1 MYIYYRLHSN
11 LSTTESL
18 RLVEE
23 DLALEDFVG
32 LGRHSG
38 PWKVLI
44 TYIVGEIIATWDYV
58 TILSNKQIDPKHR
71 RQSILF
77 PPEHYKLSKV

>member
-1 MYIYYRLHSN
+1 M
-11 LSTTESL
+11 STTESL

-23 DLALEDFVG
+23 DLALGDSVG

-44 TYIVGEIIATWDYV
+44 TFIVGQIIATWDYV
-58 TILSNKQIDPKHR
+58 TILSNEQIDP
-71 RQSILF
+71 
-77 PPEHYKLSKV
+77 

>member
-1 MYIYYRLHSN
+1 MYIIIICYRLHSN

-23 DLALEDFVG
+23 DLVLEDFVG

-44 TYIVGEIIATWDYV
+44 TYIYSWGDHSALGLCDNFV
-58 TILSNKQIDPKHR
+58 N
-71 RQSILF
+71 
-77 PPEHYKLSKV
+77 

>member
-1 MYIYYRLHSN
+1 MYIIIIYYRLHSN

-23 DLALEDFVG
+23 DLALGDSVG

-44 TYIVGEIIATWDYV
+44 TYIVGEIIGPWDCV
-58 TILSNKQIDPKHR
+58 TILSNKQIDAKH
-71 RQSILF
+71 
-77 PPEHYKLSKV
+77 

>member
-1 MYIYYRLHSN
+1 MIVLLNRLHSN

-23 DLALEDFVG
+23 DPALEDFVG

-58 TILSNKQIDPKHR
+58 TILSNKQIGPYIDV
-71 RQSILF
+71 S
-77 PPEHYKLSKV
+77 

>member
-1 MYIYYRLHSN
+1 MYIIINIYYRLHSN
-11 LSTTESL
+11 LSTTESQ

-23 DLALEDFVG
+23 DLALEDSVG

-58 TILSNKQIDPKHR
+58 TILSNKQIGP
-71 RQSILF
+71 
-77 PPEHYKLSKV
+77 

>member
-1 MYIYYRLHSN
+1 MHSN

-18 RLVEE
+18 RLVEAV
-23 DLALEDFVG
+23 LALEDFVG

-44 TYIVGEIIATWDYV
+44 TYIVGEIIAPWDGV
-58 TILSNKQIDPKHR
+58 KILSNKQIDP
-71 RQSILF
+71 
-77 PPEHYKLSKV
+77 

>member
-1 MYIYYRLHSN
+1 MYIIIIYYRLHSN

-23 DLALEDFVG
+23 DLVLEDFVG

-44 TYIVGEIIATWDYV
+44 TYTSPWDCV
-58 TILSNKQIDPKHR
+58 TIL
-71 RQSILF
+71 
-77 PPEHYKLSKV
+77 

>member
-1 MYIYYRLHSN
+1 MYIILIYYRLHSN

-23 DLALEDFVG
+23 DLALEDSVG

-44 TYIVGEIIATWDYV
+44 TLYSWGDHSALGLCDNFV
-58 TILSNKQIDPKHR
+58 K
-71 RQSILF
+71 
-77 PPEHYKLSKV
+77 